1 MARRYYL
8 SATNSPFAAIGDFY
22 KKLTQNIASSSSTT
36 SFSITGAVTEN
47 SFSATEPLHPGT
59 AGNVTGDYI
68 VTVDVT
74 TANANIFLSVF
85 VSRIDGVFGD
95 VQTSSSTTAEQ
106 QMSTTGQ
113 KTFTL
118 SAVNLGTFGSNDQF
132 RITYVARNAVM
143 GTQVLAFATDDLDSS
158 VLTPFTSR
166 VFVVT

>member
-8 SATNSPFAAIGDFY
+8 SATSSLFSGGDFY

-36 SFSITGAVTEN
+36 SFSITGAVTES

-85 VSRIDGVFGD
+85 VSRIDSVGD
-95 VQTSSSTTAEQ
+95 IQTSSSTTAEQ

-118 SAVNLGTFGSNDQF
+118 SAVNLGTFASTDQF
-132 RITYVARNAVM
+132 RITYVARNVAKGV
-143 GTQVLAFATDDLDSS
+143 QVLSFATDDLDSS
-158 VLTPFTSR
+158 VLTPFTTR